1 MSKKRFELLTDE
13 QWKLIEP
20 LLPEPQRRKDNRGR
34 PWASNRVCLEGIL
47 WVLKT
52 GAPWRFLPAQYPS
65 PATCWRRLKQWEEEG
80 VWLNAWRTLLG
91 VLDGEGLLK
100 WEESF
105 LDGSFAPAKKGAPQ
119 SAKPSVARARSGWYC
134 STAKVFCWDYRLQ
147 FV

>member
-1 MSKKRFELLTDE
+1 
-13 QWKLIEP
+13 
-20 LLPEPQRRKDNRGR
+20 
-34 PWASNRVCLEGIL
+34 
-47 WVLKT
+47 LKH
-52 GAPWRFLPAQYPS
+52 
-65 PATCWRRLKQWEEEG
+65 WEEEG

-100 WEESF
+100 WGESF

-119 SAKPSVARARSGWYC
+119 SGKPSVARARSGWYC